1 MSYTWFWQVGSG
13 IYGLLPRGGSKGPC
27 LDEVPHRQKRS
38 NFLLLHVDIFNGQAK
53 CNESL
58 IMGRRE
64 YISL

>member
-1 MSYTWFWQVGSG
+1 MVYFLEVD
-13 IYGLLPRGGSKGPC
+13 PRGLALMRFHIVK
-27 LDEVPHRQKRS
+27 KRS

-64 YISL
+64 YYHFEFLFSISYVFFSS